1 VAKPPPM
8 DLKKEE
14 TLPQIAEMLQDP
26 RFAREVGRWAKE
38 EHGATAA
45 DKRDREDEEQD
56 ACVNKKTGTRR
67 CTASGS
73 AIAAIMQARS
83 TTPMSSPASPT
94 GRRHTGL
101 GAAGARQNRPLV
113 RPPEVPAPSRV
124 TPSKRS

>member
-1 VAKPPPM
+1 M

-83 TTPMSSPASPT
+83 TTPMSSPARSDGWTACRP
-94 GRRHTGL
+94 RRC
-101 GAAGARQNRPLV
+101 R
-113 RPPEVPAPSRV
+113 RPPEPAVGPS
-124 TPSKRS
+124 PGSAGAEPCHAI